1 MLGLFLWVRIYSQ
14 LRLELKEDLMPFFVL
29 KDSGS
34 RYQKYKNIVFVCLSI
49 FCLVS
54 SNSYAQKPE
63 LFLLHTYHK
72 SQDVTNWVMS
82 EKLDGVRAYWNGHQL
97 VSRGGN
103 VFNAPEWFLSNF
115 PPFALDG
122 ELWTKRN
129 DFENIVS
136 IVRQGKPDERWSQIH
151 YHVFEVPN
159 QKGDLFE
166 RLSVLQT
173 YLESAADFVSN
184 KLIPIQIVS
193 QFKIKNK
200 PHLND
205 FFQKIVSQGGE
216 GVVVRNP
223 VEGYQTGRLAS
234 ALKFKVHRDD
244 DCEVTGY
251 KPGRGKYRGMVGS
264 LKCQLKN
271 QKVISIG
278 SGLSDQQRKY
288 PPVIGNIITFKHYGL
303 TGKGMPRFPV
313 FLRERALV
321 VDGK

>member
-1 MLGLFLWVRIYSQ
+1 
-14 LRLELKEDLMPFFVL
+14 MPCFIM
-29 KDSGS
+29 KDRGS
-34 RYQKYKNIVFVCLSI
+34 RYQKYTDIISVCLSI
-49 FCLVS
+49 LCLVS

-63 LFLLHTYHK
+63 LFLLHAYHK

-103 VFNAPEWFLSNF
+103 VFNAPEWFLNNF

-136 IVRQGKPDERWSQIH
+136 IVRQGKPDERWSQI
-151 YHVFEVPN
+151 YYQVFEVPH
-159 QKGDLFE
+159 QKGGLFE
-166 RLSVLQT
+166 RLSVLQI
-173 YLESAADFVSN
+173 YLESAADFVPN
-184 KLIPIQIVS
+184 KLIPIEIVP

-205 FFQKIVSQGGE
+205 FFQKIVGQGGE

-234 ALKFKVHRDD
+234 ALKLKVHQDD
-244 DCEVTGY
+244 DCEVMGY
-251 KPGRGKYRGMVGS
+251 KSGRGKYRGMVGS
-264 LKCQLKN
+264 LKCLLKN

-288 PPVIGNIITFKHYGL
+288 PPVIGSIITFKYYGL
-303 TGKGMPRFPV
+303 TGKGLPRFPV
-313 FLRERALV
+313 FLRERVSV
-321 VDGK
+321 VDGE